1 MNTHTTHMTME
12 HMPAL
17 VMLDGAL
24 RVDSLH
30 MDEHLLSRT
39 DGLSGLDTDL
49 LNTDEQ
55 VEHKKAAP
63 CNS

>member
-1 MNTHTTHMTME
+1 
-12 HMPAL
+12 
-17 VMLDGAL
+17 MLDGAL

>member
-1 MNTHTTHMTME
+1 MTME
-12 HMPAL
+12 HMPAPVPL
-17 VMLDGAL
+17 NGAM

-39 DGLSGLDTDL
+39 DGLSGLDVEL
-49 LNTDEQ
+49 LNTDERP
-55 VEHKKAAP
+55 EHKKAVP

>member
-1 MNTHTTHMTME
+1 MTME
-12 HMPAL
+12 HMPAP
-17 VMLDGAL
+17 VMLDGAM

-30 MDEHLLSRT
+30 MDEHLLSRV

-55 VEHKKAAP
+55 GERKKAVP

>member
-1 MNTHTTHMTME
+1 
-12 HMPAL
+12 
-17 VMLDGAL
+17 MLDGAM

-30 MDEHLLSRT
+30 MDEHLLSRV

-55 VEHKKAAP
+55 GERKKAVP